1 MILAGID
8 EKGKSLYNVT
18 AMKKDLHPKWYP
30 AAKVFVNNEE
40 VMTVGSTLPEIRV
53 EIWSGNHPFY
63 TGKQQLLDTTGNVD
77 RFRQRVAKAAAAK
90 ADVKEKKPRKARTT
104 KTAKS

>member
-1 MILAGID
+1 M
-8 EKGKSLYNVT
+8 YNVT

-30 AAKVFVNNEE
+30 DAKVFVNNEV

-63 TGKQQLLDTTGNVD
+63 TGTQQLLDTTGNVEL
-77 RFRQRVAKAAAAK
+77 FRQRVAKAAAVK
-90 ADVKEKKPRKARTT
+90 ADVKEKKPRKARTAKAT
-104 KTAKS
+104 KS